1 MNKILY
7 LWDLAGTLFP
17 EKWNKELTHFDS
29 YEEYIK
35 LKGVDNATEPRKFE
49 EGYEE
54 VYKLGNY
61 FNLQTAKGF
70 KEVLSLT
77 KNNEAFSTG
86 LAECMDWRAEY
97 LNPKVGFNIRSFFQK
112 INSTFDY
119 GETNVKTEAMLVD
132 YLSKKVLE
140 GYDTVVYT
148 DDKFADGVFFK
159 NAAET
164 VKAKNPDFSYRFYHI
179 LNDEG
184 GARPKDWYCEI
195 GGLMYILKIEK
206 V

>member
-7 LWDLAGTLFP
+7 LWDLGETLFW
-17 EKWNKELTHFDS
+17 ERWNEELTGFKSFDD
-29 YEEYIK
+29 YVVAQ
-35 LKGVDNATEPRKFE
+35 GVSLTDAR
-49 EGYEE
+49 GYENC
-54 VYKLGNY
+54 YLKPYTTGKMI
-61 FNLQTAKGF
+61 NLDINSGF
-70 KEVLSLT
+70 AEVLRST
-77 KNNEAFSTG
+77 KHNETFSG
-86 LAECMDWRAEY
+86 GMPDQMDWRAEY
-97 LNPKVGFNIRSFFQK
+97 LNPKVGFDIRSFFQK
-112 INSTFDY
+112 CNSTFDY

-148 DDKFADGVFFK
+148 DDKFANGVFFK

-164 VKAKNPDFSYRFYHI
+164 LKVKNPNFNYRFYHI

-195 GGLMYILKIEK
+195 GGLMDILKIEK